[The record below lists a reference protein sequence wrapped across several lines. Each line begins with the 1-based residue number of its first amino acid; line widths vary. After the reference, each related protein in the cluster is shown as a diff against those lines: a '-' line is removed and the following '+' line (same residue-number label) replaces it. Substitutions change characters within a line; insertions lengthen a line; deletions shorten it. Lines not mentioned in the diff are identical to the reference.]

1 MRNIK
6 ILDCTLRDGGRLI
19 NCAFPDEH
27 IRGIT
32 EGLCASGV
40 DIIEMGFL
48 RGNVDY
54 NGDSTFFTEIDQ
66 FRKFIP
72 ENRGNSMFVGFCDY
86 GKEFGMWDFSKL
98 PECDGSSVT
107 GLRIGFRKK
116 DMYNAV
122 PILNLVKEKGYT
134 LFIQGVESLSYS
146 DREMLDL
153 IALVN
158 EVKPYSFGIVDTYG
172 AMYPDDVSH
181 LYNLVDHNMDPDI
194 AIDFHS
200 HNNLQ
205 LSFAFAQQIVAASRG
220 VRKVILDA
228 SLEGMGKGIGN
239 LNTELI
245 MDFLIRKHAYPY
257 DIDVLFDT
265 IDRYLANIKS
275 EHSWGYQIPYFMA
288 GILSSHANNIIYL
301 TEKHRLDTKDIK
313 NILSLMDP
321 VARKRYNYD
330 DMEKLYI
337 EYSSCKIDDSGALA
351 EIKKICSDRPVLVMV
366 PGSSISREKEKL
378 EAYIEKE
385 KPIVIA
391 VNYVPE
397 KQYDDLYCFFG
408 NKRKY
413 EQLKGM
419 TTARCIV
426 TSNIPASSDD
436 VLVVNYCNLIQ
447 TGVKFFDNSAV
458 MLLKLLVSLGV
469 GNIVVAGFDGFDDNG
484 RNFANVQDEDIRFAK
499 DFNQLNKDI
508 TWLLRCIKSSLPAD
522 SRITFLT
529 GGRFAAIFS
538 EAAKE

>member
-1 MRNIK
+1 MRNVK
-6 ILDCTLRDGGRLI
+6 ILDCSLRDGGRLI

-48 RGNVDY
+48 RGNVEY
-54 NGDSTFFTEIDQ
+54 KGDSTFFTEIDQ
-66 FRKFIP
+66 FKKFIP
-72 ENRGNSMFVGFCDY
+72 KNRGNSMFVGFCDY
-86 GKEFGMWDFSKL
+86 GKEFGMWDFDKL
-98 PECDGSSVT
+98 PECDGTSVT

-134 LFIQGVESLSYS
+134 LFIQGVESLNYT

-153 IALVN
+153 ITLVN

-181 LYNLVDHNMDPDI
+181 LYNLVDHNMDPEI

-220 VRKVILDA
+220 VRNVILDA
-228 SLEGMGKGIGN
+228 TMEGMGKGIGN

-245 MDFLIRKHAYPY
+245 MDFMIRKHGYPY
-257 DIDVLFDT
+257 DIDILFDT
-265 IDRYLANIKS
+265 IDQYLGNIKS

-301 TEKHRLDTKDIK
+301 TEKHRLNTKDIK
-313 NILSLMDP
+313 NILAMMDP
-321 VARKRYNYD
+321 AARKRYNYD

-337 EYSSCKIDDSGALA
+337 EYSGCKIDDSGAKA
-351 EIKKICSDRPVLVMV
+351 KIEELCGDRPVLVLV
-366 PGSSISREKEKL
+366 PGNSTSREKAKID
-378 EAYIEKE
+378 AYIEQK
-385 KPIVIA
+385 KPVVIA
-391 VNYVPE
+391 VNYVPDLE
-397 KQYDDLYCFFG
+397 YDDVYSFFG

-413 EQLKGM
+413 EQMRNKL
-419 TTARCIV
+419 RHPCIL
-426 TSNIPASSDD
+426 TSNISVPDGSAWI
-436 VLVVNYCNLIQ
+436 VNYCNLIQ

-458 MLLKLLVSLGV
+458 MLLKLLVSLG
-469 GNIVVAGFDGFDDNG
+469 IRDIAVAGFDGFDDRG
-484 RNFANVQDEDIRFAK
+484 RNFADAQAEDIRFTK
-499 DFNQLNKDI
+499 DFDQLNKDI
-508 TWLLRCIKSSLPAD
+508 TLLLQCIRSSLPAD
-522 SRITFLT
+522 ARVHFLT
-529 GGRFAAIFS
+529 GGRFASIFND
-538 EAAKE
+538 